1 MGCTVR
7 ILKLIQLSHVVDEPL
22 HDTGIIVALKKLR
35 ALKPFNFVRSG
46 HRWRPIH
53 P

>member
-22 HDTGIIVALKKLR
+22 NDTGTIVALKKLR
-35 ALKPFNFVRSG
+35 ALKPFYFVKSG